1 MIEFDKDRRKAPVF
15 VLCAGGA
22 KKVMSGKNKGRGGNT
37 VSVVWKLAKPIA
49 DSLGLSIWD
58 VVFEKEGSLKYLRVF
73 IEKPE
78 GVDMDDCE
86 AMTRPLSEALDRAD
100 PIDEQYILEV
110 GSPGLGR
117 LLRRDEHFERFL
129 DCPVRVRYIREKDGV
144 KEFIAVMTAYNK
156 ESGVITAET
165 ERGTEEINISDTAFI
180 KLYDDE
186 DLPEE

>member
-1 MIEFDKDRRKAPVF
+1 MP
-15 VLCAGGA
+15 
-22 KKVMSGKNKGRGGNT
+22 GKNKGNKSKGGNT
-37 VSVVWKLAKPIA
+37 VAAVYELAKPIA
-49 DSLGLSIWD
+49 DELGLSIWD

-73 IEKPE
+73 IERPE
-78 GVDMDDCE
+78 GVDMNDCE
-86 AMTRPLSEALDRAD
+86 AMTRPLSEALDRVD

-117 LLRRDEHFERFL
+117 QLRRDEHFLRFI

-156 ESGVITAET
+156 DSGVITAET
-165 ERGTEEINISDTAFI
+165 ERGTEEISVADTAFI

-186 DLPEE
+186 DLEDE

>member
-1 MIEFDKDRRKAPVF
+1 MP
-15 VLCAGGA
+15 
-22 KKVMSGKNKGRGGNT
+22 GKNKGNKSKGGNT
-37 VSVVWKLAKPIA
+37 VAAVYELAKPIA
-49 DSLGLSIWD
+49 DGLGLSIWD
-58 VVFEKEGSLKYLRVF
+58 IVFEKEGSLKYLRVF

-78 GVDMDDCE
+78 GVDMNDCE
-86 AMTRPLSEALDRAD
+86 AMTRPLSEALDRVD

-117 LLRRDEHFERFL
+117 QLRRDEHFLRFI

-156 ESGVITAET
+156 DSGVITAET
-165 ERGTEEINISDTAFI
+165 ERGTEEISVADTAFI

-186 DLPEE
+186 DLEDE